1 MEWFEEL
8 WENPYLWSIFWS
20 VAAAKVCWLMLDP
33 EMFPGGRRFAPSV
46 RSAAMASLVLGAS
59 YDYSWGDYVF
69 ALAVF
74 VAIVVCSDA
83 IHRRELGRQAAQI
96 NRLVQELKKHNIECD
111 LPQEQLKEDTG
122 CSLIQIL
129 LGIVVGMIATLIW
142 PVFRI

>member
-1 MEWFEEL
+1 MDWFVEL

-33 EMFPGGRRFAPSV
+33 EMLPGARRFAPSV
-46 RSAAMASLVLGAS
+46 RSAAMASLVLRAGF
-59 YDYSWGDYVF
+59 YYGWGDYIF

-74 VAIVVCSDA
+74 IAIVVCSDA

-96 NRLVQELKKHNIECD
+96 SRLVQELKKHNIECD
-111 LPQEQLKEDTG
+111 LPQEQLKEDAG

-129 LGIVVGMIATLIW
+129 LGIVVGMIATLIC
-142 PVFRI
+142 RI